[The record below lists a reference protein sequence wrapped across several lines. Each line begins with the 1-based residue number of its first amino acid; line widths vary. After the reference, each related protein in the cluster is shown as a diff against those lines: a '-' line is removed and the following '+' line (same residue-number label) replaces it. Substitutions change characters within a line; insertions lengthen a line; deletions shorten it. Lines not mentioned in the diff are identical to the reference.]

1 MGTTRGGKKKKAG
14 KLRWGNRKANHGRRP
29 TMGKRTHMS
38 TWQEV
43 RKKMLANATVIITPK
58 TEDEAPKAE

>member
-38 TWQEV
+38 TWEEV
-43 RKKMLANATVIITPK
+43 RRTMLARATVIVTPK
-58 TEDEAPKAE
+58 KADEATKAE